1 MGQLL
6 HGTSGQKIQGTAD
19 DYDLVLAES
28 FDVDEENFLVT
39 IQVKQGIKFHD
50 GTPLTAEDVA

>member
-1 MGQLL
+1 MEPLGK
-6 HGTSGQKIQGTAD
+6 KIQGTAD